1 MEGASYAA
9 RATWRARGGY
19 TTDTLG
25 ADRIS
30 IDKLLSSPEELSRLR
45 EVLASGGLLAIPTET
60 HYGLAADPSSGS
72 GVGRIFAAKGRDDGK
87 PLPVL
92 FGSRDQLAGLG
103 IDAADERVAR
113 YFRIWP
119 AALTVVLPVRAAL
132 PASRGSRTL
141 GVRLPASAPL
151 RELLAAVGPLT
162 GTSANRSGE
171 PALDDPAEVA
181 KAFAGS
187 IDLLVDGGTTPG
199 GPSST
204 VLDATREPPVVLRAG
219 AHAWPGI

>member
-1 MEGASYAA
+1 L
-9 RATWRARGGY
+9 R
-19 TTDTLG
+19 
-25 ADRIS
+25 RIS
-30 IDKLLSSPEELSRLR
+30 IDQLLSSPEELSRLR
-45 EVLASGGLLAIPTET
+45 ELLAAGGVLAIPTET
-60 HYGLAADPSSGS
+60 HYGLAADPSSES

-92 FGSRDQLAGLG
+92 FGSRSQLAGLG

-113 YFRIWP
+113 YLHIWP
-119 AALTVVLPVRAAL
+119 AALTVILPVREPL

-151 RELLAAVGPLT
+151 RDLLVALGPLT

-171 PALDDPAEVA
+171 PPLNDPASVER
-181 KAFAGS
+181 AFGGS

-204 VLDATREPPVVLRAG
+204 VLDATREPPVVLRSG
-219 AHAWPGI
+219 AHAWPDV

>member
-1 MEGASYAA
+1 L
-9 RATWRARGGY
+9 R
-19 TTDTLG
+19 
-25 ADRIS
+25 RIS
-30 IDKLLSSPEELSRLR
+30 IERLLSSPEELSRLR
-45 EVLASGGLLAIPTET
+45 ELLAAGGVLAIPTET

-72 GVGRIFAAKGRDDGK
+72 GVGRIFAAKGRDDEK

-92 FGSRDQLAGLG
+92 FGSRDQLARLG
-103 IDAADERVAR
+103 IDAVDKRVSR
-113 YFRIWP
+113 YLRIWP
-119 AALTVVLPVRAAL
+119 AALTVILPVRAAL

-171 PALDDPAEVA
+171 PPLDDPAAVA
-181 KAFAGS
+181 KAFAAS

-219 AHAWPGI
+219 AYAWPGV

>member
-1 MEGASYAA
+1 M
-9 RATWRARGGY
+9 
-19 TTDTLG
+19 DTLPKLR
-25 ADRIS
+25 RIA
-30 IDKLLSSPEELSRLR
+30 IDKLLSSPKELSRLR
-45 EVLASGGLLAIPTET
+45 ELLDAGGVLAIPTET
-60 HYGLAADPSSGS
+60 HYGLAADPSSES

-92 FGSRDQLAGLG
+92 FGSRNQLAGLG
-103 IDAADERVAR
+103 IDAADERVTR
-113 YFRIWP
+113 YLHIWP
-119 AALTVVLPVRAAL
+119 AALTVVLPVRASL
-132 PASRGSRTL
+132 PASRGSPTL

-151 RELLAAVGPLT
+151 RDLLVALGPLT

-171 PALDDPAEVA
+171 PPLDDPASVER
-181 KAFAGS
+181 AFAGS

-219 AHAWPGI
+219 AHAWPDV

>member
-1 MEGASYAA
+1 M
-9 RATWRARGGY
+9 R
-19 TTDTLG
+19 
-25 ADRIS
+25 RIS
-30 IDKLLSSPEELSRLR
+30 IEKLLASPEELSVIRAL
-45 EVLASGGLLAIPTET
+45 LAAGGLLAIPTET
-60 HYGLAADPSSGS
+60 HYGLAADPSSES
-72 GVGRIFAAKGRDDGK
+72 GVGRIFTAKGRDDGK
-87 PLPVL
+87 PVPVL

-119 AALTVVLPVRAAL
+119 AALTVVLPVRAPL

-141 GVRLPASAPL
+141 GVRLPASAAL
-151 RELLAAVGPLT
+151 RDLLAALGPLT

-171 PALDDPAEVA
+171 PPLDDPAAVT
-181 KAFAGS
+181 KVFAGS

-219 AHAWPGI
+219 AHAWPGV

>member
-1 MEGASYAA
+1 L
-9 RATWRARGGY
+9 R
-19 TTDTLG
+19 
-25 ADRIS
+25 RIS
-30 IDKLLSSPEELSRLR
+30 IDQLLSSPEELSAARKL
-45 EVLASGGLLAIPTET
+45 LAAGGLLAIPTET
-60 HYGLAADPSSGS
+60 HYGLAADPSSES

-92 FGSRDQLAGLG
+92 FGSQDQLTDLG
-103 IDAADERVAR
+103 IDATDERVAR

-119 AALTVVLPVRAAL
+119 AALTVIFPVRTAL

-151 RELLAAVGPLT
+151 RDLLGALGPLT

-171 PALDDPAEVA
+171 PPLDDPASVE

-187 IDLLVDGGTTPG
+187 IDLLVDGGRAPG

-219 AHAWPGI
+219 AYAWPGVSSDRAAGAPKL

>member
-1 MEGASYAA
+1 L
-9 RATWRARGGY
+9 R
-19 TTDTLG
+19 
-25 ADRIS
+25 RIS
-30 IDKLLSSPEELSRLR
+30 IETLLASPEELSAARDL
-45 EVLASGGLLAIPTET
+45 LAAGGLLAIPTET
-60 HYGLAADPSSGS
+60 HYGLAADPSSES

-92 FGSRDQLAGLG
+92 FGSRNQLAGLG

-113 YFRIWP
+113 YLHIWP
-119 AALTVVLPVRAAL
+119 AALTVVPVRAPL

-141 GVRLPASAPL
+141 GVRLPASALL
-151 RELLAAVGPLT
+151 RDLLAALGPLT

-171 PALDDPAEVA
+171 PPLDDPASVER
-181 KAFAGS
+181 AFAGS

-219 AHAWPGI
+219 AHAWADV